1 MRRSLEWCR
10 IARGSGQPGDFDVPV
25 IIVFAA
31 SDRAAWRR
39 SIGIGIGAI
48 VVYGSA
54 PTAHSITAHCPP
66 AHDEDS
72 DITAHCPPAYDED
85 SDALAGAAL
94 GSPSVMSKSAICS
107 RRPSESTKTPISARC
122 SAAFFLVGVATSAFS
137 SSSAHQVLDS
147 SASVERAG
155 KADRLKH
162 VEDLVSADDAI
173 AVELTGPSDIVIRDR
188 YGNVLFAVD
197 HSARMTTVGKRR
209 GRRAIFP
216 EAPGTEERA
225 LPEGCE
231 GAFSPYVEPLIA
243 VALTP
248 SNTRPQG
255 PQRRARQVVRG
266 TPHHQGWRHRRQGDR

>member
-1 MRRSLEWCR
+1 LEWCR

-107 RRPSESTKTPISARC
+107 RRPSENTKTTHKC
-122 SAAFFLVGVATSAFS
+122 FS
-137 SSSAHQVLDS
+137 SSVSQPPHLAAHRPEQWGDHTALRDAASSIGFQHDFQQVHHVVIVNSFRHLGQQPVVPD
-147 SASVERAG
+147 VEQ
-155 KADRLKH
+155 
-162 VEDLVSADDAI
+162 
-173 AVELTGPSDIVIRDR
+173 
-188 YGNVLFAVD
+188 FA
-197 HSARMTTVGKRR
+197 
-209 GRRAIFP
+209 
-216 EAPGTEERA
+216 
-225 LPEGCE
+225 
-231 GAFSPYVEPLIA
+231 
-243 VALTP
+243 
-248 SNTRPQG
+248 
-255 PQRRARQVVRG
+255 
-266 TPHHQGWRHRRQGDR
+266 

>member
-1 MRRSLEWCR
+1 MISWSTRRSLEWCR

-94 GSPSVMSKSAICS
+94 GSPSVMSKSAM
-107 RRPSESTKTPISARC
+107 PARC
-122 SAAFFLVGVATSAFS
+122 AEQKEFDIAP
-137 SSSAHQVLDS
+137 
-147 SASVERAG
+147 AG
-155 KADRLKH
+155 SIAGGGDQFDIKSLISTISTGR
-162 VEDLVSADDAI
+162 VLVS
-173 AVELTGPSDIVIRDR
+173 
-188 YGNVLFAVD
+188 
-197 HSARMTTVGKRR
+197 
-209 GRRAIFP
+209 
-216 EAPGTEERA
+216 
-225 LPEGCE
+225 
-231 GAFSPYVEPLIA
+231 
-243 VALTP
+243 
-248 SNTRPQG
+248 
-255 PQRRARQVVRG
+255 
-266 TPHHQGWRHRRQGDR
+266 

>member
-1 MRRSLEWCR
+1 LEWCR

-94 GSPSVMSKSAICS
+94 GSPSVMSKSAIC
-107 RRPSESTKTPISARC
+107 K
-122 SAAFFLVGVATSAFS
+122 
-137 SSSAHQVLDS
+137 
-147 SASVERAG
+147 
-155 KADRLKH
+155 
-162 VEDLVSADDAI
+162 
-173 AVELTGPSDIVIRDR
+173 
-188 YGNVLFAVD
+188 
-197 HSARMTTVGKRR
+197 
-209 GRRAIFP
+209 
-216 EAPGTEERA
+216 
-225 LPEGCE
+225 
-231 GAFSPYVEPLIA
+231 
-243 VALTP
+243 
-248 SNTRPQG
+248 
-255 PQRRARQVVRG
+255 
-266 TPHHQGWRHRRQGDR
+266 